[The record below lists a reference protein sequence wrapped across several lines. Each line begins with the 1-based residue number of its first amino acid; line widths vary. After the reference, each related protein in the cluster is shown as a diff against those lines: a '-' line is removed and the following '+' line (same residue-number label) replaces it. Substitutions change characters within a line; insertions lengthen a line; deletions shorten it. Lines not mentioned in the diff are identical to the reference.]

1 MACEIEIDR
10 LAAPIGRQDQYIAA
24 VGGVTAFE
32 FLSNDSIRVHPVDM
46 AEDTRARLEE
56 NLLLFYT
63 GVRRAAAD
71 ELSRQAEAISFSP
84 DDLRENLDAVRE
96 LGWAS
101 RDAMRGGDL
110 EGFAELLTEQWKL
123 KYRRSPSPLHD
134 EVDGWI
140 RAGLDGGAGGGK
152 LVGAGGGGFL
162 LFYAEKKAN
171 LRGAMREL
179 GLEEVRFN
187 FDYEGAATIV
197 SR

>member
-1 MACEIEIDR
+1 
-10 LAAPIGRQDQYIAA
+10 
-24 VGGVTAFE
+24 
-32 FLSNDSIRVHPVDM
+32 
-46 AEDTRARLEE
+46 
-56 NLLLFYT
+56 
-63 GVRRAAAD
+63 
-71 ELSRQAEAISFSP
+71 
-84 DDLRENLDAVRE
+84 
-96 LGWAS
+96 
-101 RDAMRGGDL
+101 MRGCDL